1 MNASYHRKIVSDEF
15 RETLIFCGLV
25 DNYHC
30 KTKEKDKKGATRYS
44 FDTKLGN
51 IYIYSP
57 KSIYIHNKKLNS
69 LYAAKQ
75 YLVNYL

>member
-25 DNYHC
+25 NDYHC
-30 KTKEKDKKGATRYS
+30 KTKEKDSKGATRYS

-51 IYIYSP
+51 VYVYAP
-57 KSIYIHNKKLNS
+57 NAIYIHNKKFNS
-69 LYAAKQ
+69 LYAAKEYIGKQ
-75 YLVNYL
+75 L